1 MKTAN
6 QGLKSRPVI
15 ARGEGPGHASQ
26 KISPALKGRHHL
38 TPRRFTHAN
47 CSALSGRE
55 KMLLGHASSDPGL
68 HPGLSHCALSGLP
81 TLEPKTCAK
90 RRVTRKEFPLDSLTT
105 ATVTGLWIHEEDL
118 RVRPFATGGFFQFW
132 ERLREILV
140 TNSTE
145 NDFPEQQ
152 TLVEL
157 RP

>member
-6 QGLKSRPVI
+6 Q
-15 ARGEGPGHASQ
+15 
-26 KISPALKGRHHL
+26 
-38 TPRRFTHAN
+38 
-47 CSALSGRE
+47 
-55 KMLLGHASSDPGL
+55 
-68 HPGLSHCALSGLP
+68 GLSHCALSGLP
-81 TLEPKTCAK
+81 TLEPKTRAK
-90 RRVTRKEFPLDSLTT
+90 RRVTRKEFPLDSLTP

-118 RVRPFATGGFFQFW
+118 RVRPFATGAFFQFW
-132 ERLREILV
+132 EQLREILV